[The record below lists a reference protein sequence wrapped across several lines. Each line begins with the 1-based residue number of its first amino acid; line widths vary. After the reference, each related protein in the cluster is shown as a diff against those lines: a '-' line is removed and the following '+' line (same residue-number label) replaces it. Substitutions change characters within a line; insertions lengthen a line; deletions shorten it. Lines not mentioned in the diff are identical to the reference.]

1 MDEKIKKGMAK
12 FMKGLSK
19 EELLL
24 LNKMAIAQVRELNR
38 IKGLEEQKKYQVG
51 DHVEFDSKKRNPFGE
66 TLRGDV
72 VSVNSKTLTV
82 LTITSG
88 KWRVHYDYIRKAA

>member
-1 MDEKIKKGMAK
+1 MIE
-12 FMKGLSK
+12 
-19 EELLL
+19 
-24 LNKMAIAQVRELNR
+24 NV
-38 IKGLEEQKKYQVG
+38 EEQKKYQVG
-51 DHVEFDSKKRNPFGE
+51 DQVEFDSKKSGR

-72 VSVNSKTLTV
+72 VSVNRKTLTV